1 MVTDVTSL
9 ESVEALRD
17 ATLERYGAV
26 HLVCNNAGIGSGSE
40 GQLWEHHVND
50 WRWSLDVNVM
60 GVVNG
65 IHAFVPTLLAQGEE
79 GHVVN
84 TTSSN
89 GGFTPLINSAVYAT
103 TKAAV
108 TTITECLWGQLREV
122 GAKVSASLL
131 YPSTFSPGMLNT
143 GIWRPGANRPERY
156 DRPGAPPKEGRDA
169 ARRLPAAHGG
179 GRDGGAVR
187 TLVRGGRHLLRGD
200 PQRHVL
206 DHRPQRPA
214 TTEDPGPRRVTD
226 RRQPPRVPS
235 RSQPDDVQ
243 TDRLEELTGAERKVE
258 DPKKREQTSMI
269 RMSVLYP
276 TTEGYVFDHDYY
288 RDHHVPLALR
298 TWGLERAEIDK
309 GVDGPYVAAVHFRF
323 DSLEAMTA
331 ALSGEGSTQVTADVA
346 NYTNITPVVQISEIV

>member
-1 MVTDVTSL
+1 MKDVVGKVAVVTGGGQGIGRALAERFGAEGMKVVVADVVPALVEATTSELTDNGLEVIGVVTDVTSL

-108 TTITECLWGQLREV
+108 TTITECLWGQLREI

-131 YPSTFSPGMLNT
+131 YPSTFSPGDAQHGHLAT
-143 GIWRPGANRPERY
+143 RRQSPQAVRPAGGTTAGRAGRAWAPTCSAWTRPAWRCNSHPCQRWPTSASRGSSTTRSGSPSPTIDNNRRS
-156 DRPGAPPKEGRDA
+156 GTAPP
-169 ARRLPAAHGG
+169 
-179 GRDGGAVR
+179 
-187 TLVRGGRHLLRGD
+187 
-200 PQRHVL
+200 
-206 DHRPQRPA
+206 HRSTA
-214 TTEDPGPRRVTD
+214 T
-226 RRQPPRVPS
+226 PPS
-235 RSQPDDVQ
+235 TFS
-243 TDRLEELTGAERKVE
+243 K
-258 DPKKREQTSMI
+258 
-269 RMSVLYP
+269 P
-276 TTEGYVFDHDYY
+276 T
-288 RDHHVPLALR
+288 
-298 TWGLERAEIDK
+298 
-309 GVDGPYVAAVHFRF
+309 
-323 DSLEAMTA
+323 
-331 ALSGEGSTQVTADVA
+331 
-346 NYTNITPVVQISEIV
+346 